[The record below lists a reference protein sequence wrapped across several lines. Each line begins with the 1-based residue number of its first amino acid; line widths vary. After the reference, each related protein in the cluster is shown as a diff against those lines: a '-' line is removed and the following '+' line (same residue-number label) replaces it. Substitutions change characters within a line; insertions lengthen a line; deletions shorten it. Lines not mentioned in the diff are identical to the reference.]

1 MYPVGVNSRY
11 YNYNTSLNSQ
21 TEKVSTVSNQAGQF
35 STGYVSNPLYNDK
48 IPYNPSFAS
57 SKLRTRMN
65 SQEEK
70 NKYNTIL
77 TMLDKSSKKKMKDLL
92 KTGILLNANSND
104 NSTVLDNL
112 YNIAV
117 KERAHGLSREG
128 ILKDTIDTIADP
140 HVITQQFGDI
150 PENQKPQIL
159 DSYMREHNL
168 DKAMLLQRKIAE
180 DDINVEHSG
189 TCVASSIEFNL
200 ASKFP
205 AEFARF
211 AEGLTSPAM
220 SVNKNIK
227 MKNLTDNTL
236 DSIWLLNA
244 FEIPFKMDDYDNANL
259 TFAPDKNAI
268 IRARIQ
274 TTNRDPYERS
284 ALDVLMQSTFMQ
296 VGSQQTYDSLSDKRK
311 GKFNNNDKGLI
322 EFEKTFT
329 ESVVEDKNKISVTY
343 QKVDDNAKL
352 IGYETDFET
361 MKKQISDALAKG
373 ENVIIGYTEV
383 DDSNEIING
392 HEITITGQKYDE
404 SGKLI
409 YICNDTDD
417 DIPHAVEYSAEVL
430 LPKIHHAGLPQE
442 VVKDDVNLVENWVE
456 GLKSYQEMKKN
467 SKPDSVPQKMAA

>member
-1 MYPVGVNSRY
+1 MYSVGSYPIY
-11 YNYNTSLNSQ
+11 YNYNTTSGKHA
-21 TEKVSTVSNQAGQF
+21 EKVEVCESVPQAKTNIYATNPISNERIPF
-35 STGYVSNPLYNDK
+35 NPA
-48 IPYNPSFAS
+48 FAA
-57 SKLRTRMN
+57 SKLRTRLN

-70 NKYNTIL
+70 NKYNTVL
-77 TMLDKSSKKKMKDLL
+77 SHLDSSSKKKMKTLL
-92 KTGILLNANSND
+92 KSGILLNAESND

-117 KERAHGLSREG
+117 NDRAQGLSRDD
-128 ILKDTIDTIADP
+128 ILKNTIATIADP
-140 HVITQQFGDI
+140 HIITQQFGDI
-150 PENQKPQIL
+150 PVNI
-159 DSYMREHNL
+159 REHILENYMKENNF
-168 DKAMLLQRKIAE
+168 DTAQRKTAE
-180 DDINVEHSG
+180 SDINVEHSG

-200 ASKFP
+200 AKKMP

-211 AEGLTSPAM
+211 AEGLTSPSM
-220 SVNKNIK
+220 SVKKNIK

-244 FEIPFKMDDYDNANL
+244 FEIPFKMDDYDNANI

-274 TTNRDPYERS
+274 TTNRDPNERS